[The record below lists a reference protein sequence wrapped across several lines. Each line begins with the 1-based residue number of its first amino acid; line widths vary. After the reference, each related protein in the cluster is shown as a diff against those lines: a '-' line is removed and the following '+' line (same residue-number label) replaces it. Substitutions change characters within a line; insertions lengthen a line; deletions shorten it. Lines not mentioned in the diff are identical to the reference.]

1 MSDIYLYIVFIQSN
15 KSSKNT
21 NIERAKTSRSTHFLD
36 EESIKSKVEQLSNVS
51 NSPKPM
57 TDEDSRKLNEQSLSS
72 TTNTTSKVSS
82 SYNNTVECT
91 SESKSS
97 MIVKEKQVPLSV
109 PQFQS
114 SNGEDEI
121 ENSFN
126 DVTDHLSQY
135 DATMPQ
141 SSDIPSREFN
151 KTKQTLPLL
160 EKIDEVSQ
168 HSQSTV
174 NFLKILVQCW
184 RNLSFYLS

>member
-15 KSSKNT
+15 KSSKNI

-51 NSPKPM
+51 NSPKPV

-82 SYNNTVECT
+82 SYNNTIECT

-97 MIVKEKQVPLSV
+97 MIIKEKQVPLSV

-121 ENSFN
+121 ENSLN

-151 KTKQTLPLL
+151 KTKQTLSVL

-174 NFLKILVQCW
+174 NFLKSLV
-184 RNLSFYLS
+184 

>member
-97 MIVKEKQVPLSV
+97 MISV